1 MRLAKDEKGGDIIM
15 DMTPMIDCVFQLI
28 IFFMLIT
35 DMSQK
40 ELEELYLPKAVVAAA
55 DKPDPNELRPIVNI
69 LSNGEMYV
77 KRELIYDPKH
87 DDKYRKMKEY
97 LGRMASQMDKEPIDP
112 KNPSGPK
119 APKNPILIRADQS
132 TPAKYVQK
140 VMETCG
146 MVGIQIW
153 KVELAA
159 GTELPKD
166 AIVNLDEVK

>member
-28 IFFMLIT
+28 IFFMIIT

-40 ELEELYLPKAVVAAA
+40 ELEELYLPKALVAAA
-55 DKPDPNELRPIVNI
+55 DKPDPNEMRPIINI
-69 LSNGEMYV
+69 LSDGSMFV
-77 KRELIYDPKH
+77 KREVVYDPKK
-87 DDKYRKMKEY
+87 DDKYRKLTEY
-97 LGRMASQMDKEPIDP
+97 LGRMANQMAKEPIDP

-119 APKNPILIRADQS
+119 APKNPILIRADQA

-146 MVGIQIW
+146 KAGIQIW

-159 GTELPKD
+159 GTEIPKD
-166 AIVNLDEVK
+166 AKVSMDEGN